1 MISELN
7 YLIVAINEALENMTV
22 HIAVEA
28 FEKFAI
34 DKFSNWYLRQS
45 RRRFWKDELDLDKKS
60 AYITTYEVL
69 ATVSKILAPFLP
81 FISEQLFQN
90 LVKRLNPDEP
100 ESVHLCMYPTFTKK
114 QTDSEL
120 SKDMNAVLSLVTTGR
135 SVRSSANIKLRQPLS
150 ELVIIAPIGKEK
162 LIEKYNDVLKEEL
175 NVKKVELQETSDE
188 LVKYQI
194 IPNFKV
200 LAPKVKSEINEIR
213 TQLNQLDAKT
223 ASDYVKLLSEGESF
237 NLSFDEKKY
246 TLTPEDVNYKIE
258 VLEGFTGEE
267 SEGYLL
273 LFNTTITEELKREG
287 YVRDIVR
294 RIQTMRKELDLEYTQ
309 NIQLTI
315 KADEFGSSAI
325 EEFKDF
331 IMSETLSTE
340 LREEQPS
347 DGHVK
352 EWEFDGYKVSIGILP
367 I

>member
-1 MISELN
+1 M
-7 YLIVAINEALENMTV
+7 
-22 HIAVEA
+22 
-28 FEKFAI
+28 
-34 DKFSNWYLRQS
+34 
-45 RRRFWKDELDLDKKS
+45 
-60 AYITTYEVL
+60 
-69 ATVSKILAPFLP
+69 
-81 FISEQLFQN
+81 
-90 LVKRLNPDEP
+90 
-100 ESVHLCMYPTFTKK
+100 
-114 QTDSEL
+114 
-120 SKDMNAVLSLVTTGR
+120 
-135 SVRSSANIKLRQPLS
+135 
-150 ELVIIAPIGKEK
+150 
-162 LIEKYNDVLKEEL
+162 
-175 NVKKVELQETSDE
+175 
-188 LVKYQI
+188 
-194 IPNFKV
+194 
-200 LAPKVKSEINEIR
+200 
-213 TQLNQLDAKT
+213 
-223 ASDYVKLLSEGESF
+223 
-237 NLSFDEKKY
+237 
-246 TLTPEDVNYKIE
+246 NYKIE

-352 EWEFDGYKVSIGILP
+352 EWEFDEYKVSIGILP